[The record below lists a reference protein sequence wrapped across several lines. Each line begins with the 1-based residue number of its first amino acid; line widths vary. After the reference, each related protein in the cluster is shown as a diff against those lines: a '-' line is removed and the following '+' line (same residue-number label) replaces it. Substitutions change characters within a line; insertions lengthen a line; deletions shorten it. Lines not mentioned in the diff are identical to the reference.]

1 MSLTPEL
8 DIDVREPLDTDFLGA
23 FAEAADADRA
33 AAARVRQT
41 VTPMLDEL
49 AEAWHE
55 ATYPVHLVRQVAA
68 AGLLTDGVDVDG
80 FETLTPLGAGLV
92 TMELSRLDG
101 SLAAACAVQGGLA
114 LRSVVELGSAEQRAA
129 YAQKLARGE
138 LLGAFALTEPEH
150 GSDSVALE
158 TTARKVDGG
167 WVLNGRKKWIGNGAA
182 GGVTIVWAR
191 DEDGQVRGFIM
202 PQEAAGYSA
211 EPIVRK
217 GVLRALHQSLIT
229 LDSVQVGDD
238 ALLPGAHSFADTA
251 RVLEA
256 TRVNIGWSALGHATA
271 LFEGALQYTKA
282 RVQFGRPLAAQQSV
296 QERLSQMLEAVTSMQ
311 LQAAAVARLQASGRM
326 RGEHASML
334 KYHNTRAA
342 RRVAGIA
349 RDLMGGNG
357 LLLEHGM
364 VQHFADLEA
373 LHTYEGTETVQSLIM
388 GRRLTGHSAYGWA
401 NAKA

>member
-8 DIDVREPLDTDFLGA
+8 DIDLREPLDTDFLGA
-23 FAEAADADRA
+23 FVDATDEDRA
-33 AAARVRQT
+33 AAAKAREA

-49 AEAWHE
+49 AEAWHRAE
-55 ATYPVHLVRQVAA
+55 YPVHLVQQVAA
-68 AGLLTDGVDVDG
+68 AGLITDGVDVEG
-80 FETLTPLGAGLV
+80 MHTLSPLAAGLV

-101 SLAAACAVQGGLA
+101 SIAAACAVQGGLA
-114 LRSVVELGSAEQRAA
+114 LRSVVELGSEEQKAK
-129 YAQKLARGE
+129 YAGPLARGE

-191 DEDGQVRGFIM
+191 DEEGQVRGFIV
-202 PQEAAGYSA
+202 PQETEGYSA

-229 LDSVQVGDD
+229 LEDVRVGDE
-238 ALLPGAHSFADTA
+238 ALLPGANSFADTA

-271 LFEGALQYTKA
+271 LFEGALQYTKT
-282 RVQFGRPLAAQQSV
+282 RVQFGKPLAAQQTV
-296 QERLSQMLEAVTSMQ
+296 QERLSQMLEAITSMQ
-311 LQAAAVARLQASGRM
+311 LQAAAVARLQARGGL

-401 NAKA
+401 TPKA

>member
-8 DIDVREPLDTDFLGA
+8 EIDVRRPLDTDFLGA
-23 FAEAADADRA
+23 FAEATEADRGH
-33 AAARVRQT
+33 ARTARET

-68 AGLLTDGVDVDG
+68 AGIITDGVDVEG
-80 FETLTPLGAGLV
+80 FETLSPLGAGLV

-114 LRSVVELGSAEQRAA
+114 LRTVVELGSAEQRTK
-129 YAQKLARGE
+129 YAQPMARGE

-167 WVLNGRKKWIGNGAA
+167 WVLDGQKKWIGNGAA
-182 GGVTIVWAR
+182 GGITLVWAR
-191 DEDGQVRGFIM
+191 DEQGQVRGFIV
-202 PQEAAGYSA
+202 PQEAEGYAA

-217 GVLRALHQSLIT
+217 GVLRGLHQSLIT
-229 LDSVQVGDD
+229 LEGVEVGED
-238 ALLPGAHSFADTA
+238 ALLPGANSFAETA

-271 LFEGALQYTKA
+271 LFEGALQYTRA
-282 RVQFGRPLAAQQSV
+282 RVQFGKPLAAQQAV

-311 LQAAAVARLQASGRM
+311 LQAAAVARLQSAGQL

-357 LLLEHGM
+357 ILLEHGM

-401 NAKA
+401 SARA